1 MNRGVAKQSAPGHGP
16 AASITDYDHAV
27 ELWETLER
35 DQGPADRPRHG
46 ANIWHTHGTR
56 APQRRRMTKLPDR
69 E

>member
-35 DQGPADRPRHG
+35 DQGPQMPPTWREHLAYARQLRTAAAADDETAGP
-46 ANIWHTHGTR
+46 
-56 APQRRRMTKLPDR
+56 
-69 E
+69 